1 MFKRVFWF
9 AAGATVGLAGV
20 KKAERVVQQRLER
33 YSPPAVASSLG
44 SAARDLGDDLRDAVR
59 HGRSEM
65 RRTEAELTAQHD
77 PARRP
82 RRDSGSLDR
91 SAHR

>member
-9 AAGATVGLAGV
+9 AAGTAVGVAGM
-20 KKAERVVQQRLER
+20 KKAERAVQERMER

-82 RRDSGSLDR
+82 RREAGSLDP
-91 SAHR
+91 SARR